1 MSSSTSII
9 SNQSRTTTSSN
20 SLLFSSSHEPNNDER
35 IQLIV
40 DDINHIVE
48 KYTREL
54 DDTLRTKTIVR
65 SPSVDYIS
73 ISSCRQKSIDTLYE
87 TNKEHQKI
95 NSPPPPIPP
104 KRQIGNF
111 IY

>member
-1 MSSSTSII
+1 VSSSTSII

-48 KYTREL
+48 KYTQEL
-54 DDTLRTKTIVR
+54 DDT
-65 SPSVDYIS
+65 IS
-73 ISSCRQKSIDTLYE
+73 KKSITMPIDQ
-87 TNKEHQKI
+87 QKI
-95 NSPPPPIPP
+95 IPLP
-104 KRQIGNF
+104 KRQIGNYHLL
-111 IY
+111 IEYIRKSNCVKD